1 MGNSVNLSP
10 ITMREFSEPDRAAVQ
25 EGVVRAVEGDPERFL
40 KRYVEHPESHDG
52 RYISADLFKE
62 MFDEFAQSKEARGRY
77 NTPVHNAAAVLSAEQ
92 FRKMVRASQS
102 PGEHVLFLT
111 GIPGAG
117 KTSTIVRS
125 GALPDDVRLV
135 FEGQMSNPKTSL
147 EKIGMVI
154 DAGLKPVILVVHPTP
169 ENALDNV
176 LQRFVEY
183 GRGAG
188 LGIMASIQGN
198 LPASLEAIRA
208 QYGDSIALEI
218 KDVRDR
224 NAVLSYSGWEHLP
237 ILRSEG
243 SRDQIYQRLVGAL
256 NAQREAGAISQ
267 AAYDQGFGRVSAEP
281 AFLAGQYGPG
291 HRGNAPGR
299 EYSEISGEASL
310 VTPAQPFIPV
320 DGEAVKPLIV
330 PDRTQAERMAGVV
343 DNENVVR
350 SAIDMNAKLGATFK
364 HPDVALALV
373 ENAIRTAPPGSER
386 AHVEATALKQVRSLE
401 LRGSDRL
408 LDFEGR
414 AARSAARQE
423 LPGAIDSIRHHALSV
438 EHHAKHGDRE
448 HLSLQ
453 KQCAVAL
460 PDASP
465 ELRALLAAPDAQ
477 SFAATLRAGDKEE
490 ILGNA
495 ESLLASIEARIG
507 NARSSEDGARIGVS
521 EGQLAHLRSLKSA
534 LHRVEQRAQ
543 TIEESPSINKS
554 EKEGARLVR

>member
-1 MGNSVNLSP
+1 M
-10 ITMREFSEPDRAAVQ
+10 
-25 EGVVRAVEGDPERFL
+25 
-40 KRYVEHPESHDG
+40 
-52 RYISADLFKE
+52 
-62 MFDEFAQSKEARGRY
+62 
-77 NTPVHNAAAVLSAEQ
+77 
-92 FRKMVRASQS
+92 
-102 PGEHVLFLT
+102 
-111 GIPGAG
+111 
-117 KTSTIVRS
+117 
-125 GALPDDVRLV
+125 
-135 FEGQMSNPKTSL
+135 
-147 EKIGMVI
+147 
-154 DAGLKPVILVVHPTP
+154 
-169 ENALDNV
+169 
-176 LQRFVEY
+176 
-183 GRGAG
+183 
-188 LGIMASIQGN
+188 
-198 LPASLEAIRA
+198 
-208 QYGDSIALEI
+208 
-218 KDVRDR
+218 
-224 NAVLSYSGWEHLP
+224 YS
-237 ILRSEG
+237 
-243 SRDQIYQRLVGAL
+243 
-256 NAQREAGAISQ
+256 
-267 AAYDQGFGRVSAEP
+267 
-281 AFLAGQYGPG
+281 
-291 HRGNAPGR
+291 
-299 EYSEISGEASL
+299 
-310 VTPAQPFIPV
+310 
-320 DGEAVKPLIV
+320 
-330 PDRTQAERMAGVV
+330 
-343 DNENVVR
+343 
-350 SAIDMNAKLGATFK
+350 
-364 HPDVALALV
+364 
-373 ENAIRTAPPGSER
+373 
-386 AHVEATALKQVRSLE
+386 LKQVRSLE

>member
-1 MGNSVNLSP
+1 MSNSVSLSP
-10 ITMREFSEPDRAAVQ
+10 ITIREFSEPDRAAVQ
-25 EGVVRAVEGDPERFL
+25 EAVVRAVEDDPERFL
-40 KRYVEHPESHDG
+40 KRYVEHPESHEG

-62 MFDEFAQSKEARGRY
+62 MFDAFAQSKEARGRY

-92 FRKMVRASQS
+92 FRKVVHAPHS

-125 GALPDDVRLV
+125 GALPSDVRLV
-135 FEGQMSNPKTSL
+135 FEGQMSNPRTGL

-154 DAGLKPVILVVHPTP
+154 DAGLKPLILVVHPTP
-169 ENALDNV
+169 ENALDNT

-188 LGIMASIQGN
+188 LGIMAAIQGN
-198 LPASLEAIRA
+198 LPASLEAIHAR
-208 QYGDSIALEI
+208 YGDRIALEI

-224 NAVLSYSGWEHLP
+224 NAVISYSGWEHLP

-243 SRDQIYQRLVGAL
+243 SRDQIYERLVAAL

-267 AAYDQGFGRVSAEP
+267 AAYDQAFGRVQPEP
-281 AFLAGQYGPG
+281 ALLAGQHGQG
-291 HRGNAPGR
+291 HRGDAPGR
-299 EYSEISGEASL
+299 EHPQISGEASL
-310 VTPAQPFIPV
+310 LTPIKPFIPG

-350 SAIDMNAKLGATFK
+350 SAIDMNAKLCATFK

-408 LDFEGR
+408 LDFQGR

-423 LPGAIDSIRHHALSV
+423 LPGAIDSIKHHTLSV

-453 KQCAVAL
+453 KQCAVAI

-554 EKEGARLVR
+554 EKEGPRLVR